1 MPSPDL
7 TPRQEVRLSDREHV
21 RAMVRSTSF
30 FSAQEE
36 EVAVE
41 LVDERLIKGEAS
53 GYHFLFLDRGPAPVA
68 YACFGP
74 VPCTR
79 ESFHL
84 YWIVVDQK
92 LRGQGL
98 GPGLMRM
105 VEECIRS
112 LGGSRIYAETSSR
125 DQYAPTR
132 RFYEKCGFSIEA
144 RLMDYYCPGEDLLI
158 FTRILLPG

>member
-1 MPSPDL
+1 MPAPDL
-7 TPRQEVRLSDREHV
+7 TLRQEVRLSDREHV
-21 RAMVRSTSF
+21 RAMVRSTAF

-41 LVDERLIKGEAS
+41 LVDERLAKGEAS

-74 VPCTR
+74 SALHQ

-84 YWIVVDQK
+84 YWIVVAQE

-98 GPGLMRM
+98 GPGLMRLT
-105 VEECIRS
+105 EERIRT
-112 LGGSRIYAETSSR
+112 LGGSRVYAETSSR

-132 RFYEKCGFSIEA
+132 RFYEKCGFSVEA
-144 RLMDYYCPGEDLLI
+144 RLKEYYSPGEDLLI
-158 FTRILLPG
+158 YSRVLPMR